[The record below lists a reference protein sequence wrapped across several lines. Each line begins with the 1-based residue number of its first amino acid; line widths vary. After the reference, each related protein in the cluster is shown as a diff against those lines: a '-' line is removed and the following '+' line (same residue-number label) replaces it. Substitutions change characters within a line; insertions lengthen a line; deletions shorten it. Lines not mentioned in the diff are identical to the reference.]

1 MYNDDRNLYH
11 HSYNHGGSE
20 PGQREILR
28 AAPAGPEIPVREM
41 KPSKKKRAGLKIAA
55 LALSCALLGGAAGG
69 AAVWGFEHRPGST
82 EIAQSNRPVTQ
93 VALHTVDGKNRLS
106 DAEVYAA
113 NVNSVVSINT
123 SVNAG
128 YNYFGQPVENAS
140 AGSGFILTRDGYI
153 VTNYHVVKN
162 ANTIKVNLYNGDAY
176 DATFINGDEDYDIAV
191 IKVEASDLQAVTLG
205 DSSKLNVGDRVL
217 AIGNPLGELTFSM
230 TGGMVSCVDRAINV
244 DGTPFNM
251 IQTDASI
258 NPGNSG
264 GPLFNE
270 YGEVVGIV
278 SAKYSASSNGTSA
291 EGLGFAIPMN
301 DVFAMIKDIMTN
313 GYVTNKPYLGITPQ
327 NLTENMAAM
336 YRYDISSGVFVCS
349 VEDGSAAAKAG
360 LQMGD
365 VITKVDN
372 TKITSVDDLNA
383 AKKKYSAGDT
393 SSLEI
398 YRNGETINADI
409 TWGATPVENQAAA
422 QQQQQQN
429 QNQNNQNQPQNP
441 YGNGYNPFEDFF
453 RYFYGGSY

>member
-1 MYNDDRNLYH
+1 
-11 HSYNHGGSE
+11 
-20 PGQREILR
+20 
-28 AAPAGPEIPVREM
+28 M

-453 RYFYGGSY
+453 RYFYGGNY